1 MKQSENNE
9 RWPCKNT
16 CVEHWKKK
24 KKILNNQEMFGPTG
38 YSGGKQVQSRWE
50 NQWLTNGKY
59 SIHWWLKES
68 PRMTLCT
75 TVDIGGFG
83 GYSRQKQKEAM
94 EKKQGER
101 AALFY
106 TSPPTVCSL
115 SQGCQIKTDRN
126 GKKKGKQVVGKKE
139 CLLAQPVHARQWRV
153 RTNRNVDST
162 AVWVTALWG
171 LDWHVLLC
179 RQVWKIGY
187 TRTVLS
193 AYKYMYVTLLTLIL
207 W

>member
-115 SQGCQIKTDRN
+115 SLRAVRLKRTGMGRRRENRWWEKRKGRSACWRNRFTLGNGVYGQIGTWT
-126 GKKKGKQVVGKKE
+126 Q
-139 CLLAQPVHARQWRV
+139 LLF
-153 RTNRNVDST
+153 
-162 AVWVTALWG
+162 G
-171 LDWHVLLC
+171 
-179 RQVWKIGY
+179 
-187 TRTVLS
+187 
-193 AYKYMYVTLLTLIL
+193 
-207 W
+207 